1 MIVEQIWTANS
12 GRNFNYLIAC
22 AETGEALAG
31 DVCGATAPAGVP
43 AAVRGWRPK
52 TIFTFTKQPA

>member
-22 AETGEALAG
+22 DESGE
-31 DVCGATAPAGVP
+31 VP
-43 AAVRGWRPK
+43 AYATP
-52 TIFTFTKQPA
+52 

>member
-22 AETGEALAG
+22 DETGGL
-31 DVCGATAPAGVP
+31 PA
-43 AAVRGWRPK
+43 
-52 TIFTFTKQPA
+52 

>member
-22 AETGEALAG
+22 DETGEALAG
-31 DVCGATAPAGVP
+31 DPLEEPTGCNLGRGV
-43 AAVRGWRPK
+43 AC
-52 TIFTFTKQPA
+52 T

>member
-22 AETGEALAG
+22 GETGEALG
-31 DVCGATAPAGVP
+31 L
-43 AAVRGWRPK
+43 
-52 TIFTFTKQPA
+52 TIPYTLLARADEVIE